1 LFPYLVRR
9 LLAVIPVM
17 AVVVT
22 IVFLLIHLI
31 PGDPVSVML
40 GPDAS
45 PAQIEATRR
54 SLGLDRPVYQQL
66 LGFYGRVLRGDLG
79 QSYFLDRPVV
89 TAIVERAEPTLMLM
103 ACALLVAVV
112 IGVPSGIVAAARL
125 GWLPAAG
132 YASLFTDPV
141 SALRYMV
148 LPAVSLGFNQSAL
161 IARISRSC
169 MLEALQQD
177 YVRTARAKGLPN
189 RAVTYVHAFRNALV
203 PVVTVIGV
211 TTAVLIG
218 GAVVTEIVFNIPGL
232 GRLVISEIL
241 RRDYP
246 VVQGVVLVAAALLA
260 DVVSTHNPTLLVPA
274 NRLQPPSA
282 EHYLGT
288 DEFGR
293 DVYSLVLHGSRVSLL
308 VGLTTMLLTSAG
320 GIVIGLTAG
329 YARRLDVPVMRCMDG
344 LMAFPAILLAIA
356 LMAARGPGVWNVI
369 LALSVV
375 YMPRT
380 AMLIRSTV
388 LSLRELDY
396 IQAARALG
404 RHDGAIALRHILPN
418 CVGPLLVQ
426 GSFVFAYAILAEAI
440 LGFLGV
446 GVPPYVPSWGNV
458 IASGKNVIREAFW
471 VSLFPGLALTLS
483 GLSLNLLGDGL
494 RDVLDP
500 RLRVQ

>member
-1 LFPYLVRR
+1 LFAYLVRR
-9 LLAVIPVM
+9 VLAVIPVM

-22 IVFLLIHLI
+22 VVFLLIHLI

-45 PAQIEATRR
+45 PSQIEATRR
-54 SLGLDRPVYQQL
+54 SLGLDRPVHSQL

-112 IGVPSGIVAAARL
+112 VGVPAGVVAAAHRGSLWDRVLMLGSLLGVCVPGFWLSLNFIYLFAVRL

-132 YASLFTDPV
+132 YASVLTDPM
-141 SALRYMV
+141 SAMRYMV

-232 GRLVISEIL
+232 GRLVISAIL

-246 VVQGVVLVAAALLA
+246 VVQGVVLVTAAAYVLINLA
-260 DVVSTHNPTLLVPA
+260 VDIL
-274 NRLQPPSA
+274 
-282 EHYLGT
+282 
-288 DEFGR
+288 
-293 DVYSLVLHGSRVSLL
+293 
-308 VGLTTMLLTSAG
+308 
-320 GIVIGLTAG
+320 
-329 YARRLDVPVMRCMDG
+329 YA
-344 LMAFPAILLAIA
+344 FI
-356 LMAARGPGVWNVI
+356 
-369 LALSVV
+369 
-375 YMPRT
+375 
-380 AMLIRSTV
+380 
-388 LSLRELDY
+388 
-396 IQAARALG
+396 
-404 RHDGAIALRHILPN
+404 
-418 CVGPLLVQ
+418 
-426 GSFVFAYAILAEAI
+426 
-440 LGFLGV
+440 
-446 GVPPYVPSWGNV
+446 
-458 IASGKNVIREAFW
+458 
-471 VSLFPGLALTLS
+471 
-483 GLSLNLLGDGL
+483 
-494 RDVLDP
+494 DP
-500 RLRVQ
+500 RIRYD